1 MPGDDTTGQRGV
13 GGRKADRRGWAM
25 RDEAGA
31 GTLVLG
37 IDIGTSGVRV
47 AALDEAGAVV
57 AFAGEAMAAPD
68 KAGAAITQDPAIWW
82 QATQAALA
90 HLRTRIDPA
99 RVAGLAVDATS
110 GTIVAIDG
118 AGAPVAPARL
128 YNDASAGD
136 AAGRIAAVAP
146 PQSAAHG
153 ASSALGRAMGLAGAA
168 PRRIVHQADWIVGQL
183 TGCFGTTDENN
194 ALKTGYD
201 PVARRWPDWIE
212 ALGLD
217 IGLLS
222 KVVPVATPLAPL
234 SADIA
239 ARFGLPAGAM
249 VFAGTTDGCAAF
261 LATGADTTGD
271 GVTSL
276 GTTLVLKLLCDAP
289 LFAPAYGLYSHRIGS
304 MWLAGGAS
312 NAGGAALL
320 AHFTAQR
327 LSELEPLLLP
337 EQPTGLDYYPL
348 PATGERFPIN
358 DPALEPRLTP
368 RPADDAVFLQG
379 LLEGIAAVE
388 ALGYRRLAELG
399 APALR
404 SVRSVGGG
412 AKNDAWRLIRART
425 LGVPLL
431 PPRSD
436 EAAVGAALVAR
447 QGLLGGYA

>member
-1 MPGDDTTGQRGV
+1 MGDMAS
-13 GGRKADRRGWAM
+13 GGA
-25 RDEAGA
+25 
-31 GTLVLG
+31 LVLG
-37 IDIGTSGVRV
+37 LDVGSSGVRV

-57 AFAGEAMAAPD
+57 AFTGEAMAAPE

-82 QATQAALA
+82 QATQAALVRLGA
-90 HLRTRIDPA
+90 MIDLA
-99 RVAGLAVDATS
+99 RVVGLAVDATS

-128 YNDASAGD
+128 YNDASAGE
-136 AAGRIAAVAP
+136 AARQIAAIAP

-153 ASSALGRAMGLAGAA
+153 ASSALGRAMGLAATGGV
-168 PRRIVHQADWIVGQL
+168 RIVHQADWIIGQL
-183 TGCFGTTDENN
+183 TGCFDTTDENN

-201 PVARRWPDWIE
+201 PIARRWPDWIA
-212 ALGLD
+212 ALGFD
-217 IGLLS
+217 IGLLPN
-222 KVVPVATPLAPL
+222 VVPVATPLAPL
-234 SADIA
+234 SAEIA
-239 ARFGLPAGAM
+239 ARFGLPAGAT

-261 LATGADTTGD
+261 LATGADSFGD

-289 LFAPAYGLYSHRIGS
+289 LFAPSHGLYSHRIGS

-320 AHFTAQR
+320 AHFSAQR
-327 LSELEPLLLP
+327 LRELEPRLRP

-348 PATGERFPIN
+348 PAAGERFPIN
-358 DPALEPRLTP
+358 DQALEPRLTP

-388 ALGYRRLAELG
+388 ALGYRRLAEWG

-412 AKNDAWRLIRART
+412 AKNDAWRLIRARA

-431 PPRSD
+431 HPRSD

-447 QGLLGGYA
+447 QGLLGGYV